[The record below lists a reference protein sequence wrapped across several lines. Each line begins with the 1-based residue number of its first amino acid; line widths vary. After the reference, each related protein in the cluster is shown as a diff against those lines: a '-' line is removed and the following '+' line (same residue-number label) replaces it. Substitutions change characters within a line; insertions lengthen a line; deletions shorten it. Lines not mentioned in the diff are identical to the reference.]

1 MKQYI
6 SEPDNLDDEPS
17 ETSTPNISKK
27 EYIKNVHLLIS
38 TVIVVVDQFSDFV
51 LVATL
56 IPLGQLWFGVN
67 YMVVDVMPALI
78 FMWYTFQTEKSWK
91 VLVTDF

>member
-6 SEPDNLDDEPS
+6 SEPENLDDEPS

-27 EYIKNVHLLIS
+27 EYINNVYLLIS
-38 TVIVVVDQFSDFV
+38 TVLVVVDQLSDFV

-78 FMWYTFQTEKSWK
+78 IMGHMFLKERSWK